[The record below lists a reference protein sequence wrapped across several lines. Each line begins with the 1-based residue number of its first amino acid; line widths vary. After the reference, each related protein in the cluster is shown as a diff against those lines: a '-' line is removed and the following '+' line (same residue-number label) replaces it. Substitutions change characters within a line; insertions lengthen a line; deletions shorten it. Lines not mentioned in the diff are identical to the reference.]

1 VELLTGIVME
11 RIGSH
16 VILMTSQGEFKKV
29 RIAGSMPDIG
39 EEVRIPVVHR
49 RFFNMPRASWLAAA
63 AAVILLVLASPLLTT
78 INQPPEVA
86 MAYISVDINPSVELT
101 MSNRYNIIDAQ
112 AINADGEKILAGVDI
127 KGSNV
132 KNAVASIAEEAIEL
146 GFIRKNYDNEALLSV
161 SLLPGVNIDKDV
173 FEKTLVA
180 SANSVLQKNKI
191 EVAFQTIHVPSVV
204 RENAKKKGL
213 SSGKY
218 AVLIEAVNA
227 GLSVTEKDM
236 QEKSIVV
243 AISNAG
249 GQPEQIIG
257 QARQEEQFDLK
268 EQKYRAIASQTR
280 PAGSAPGE
288 GQTTPGVITDKP
300 AGDTVK
306 PNQDNKLIEPIRRD
320 GGPEDRRSGSSVNVV
335 GDSTKTGTDNNEPA
349 VTPPVNTTPTPTPDD
364 TTGSDDVNN
373 NYMGPEEPSG
383 QPPVN
388 DDQMSRV
395 KPNF

>member
-1 VELLTGIVME
+1 MDQLTGMVME
-11 RIGSH
+11 RTGSQ
-16 VILMTSQGEFKKV
+16 VILMTSLGEFKKI
-29 RIAGSMPDIG
+29 RIAGNMPEIG

-49 RFFNMPRASWLAAA
+49 RFFNMPRASWLAVA
-63 AAVILLVLASPLLTT
+63 AAVILLILASPLLLTT

-101 MSNRYNIIDAQ
+101 MSNRYNIMDAQ

-146 GFIRKNYDNEALLSV
+146 GFIRKNHDNEALLSV
-161 SLLPGVNIDKDV
+161 SLLPGANIDKDV

-180 SANSVLQKNKI
+180 SANRVLQENKI

-280 PAGSAPGE
+280 PAGSAPG
-288 GQTTPGVITDKP
+288 VIADKP

-306 PNQDNKLIEPIRRD
+306 PGQDNKMIEPIRRD
-320 GGPEDRRSGSSVNVV
+320 GGPEDRRSGSSVNAA
-335 GDSTKTGTDNNEPA
+335 GDSTKTGTDNNQPA

-373 NYMGPEEPSG
+373 NYMGPEEPSD